1 MGFFNK
7 WGFHRGIQWDLFGD
21 QMGFLIVIQWDING
35 IYPLVICFLKWG
47 CPNSW
52 MVYNGKSEKKTDFG

>member
-1 MGFFNK
+1 
-7 WGFHRGIQWDLFGD
+7 
-21 QMGFLIVIQWDING
+21 MGFLIVIQWDING